1 MKPETLDLLD
11 ELVRLHRFSLIRY
24 LRYADPWAENR
35 EATEV
40 LRQISDMQEAT
51 AERLETVI
59 LEHDGPLP
67 VGDFP
72 LEYTSLNDVAL
83 QYVLPKAVAYQ
94 RALIAALRDAVDQL
108 DNEPRLQ
115 AMVEEALGEAK
126 GHLETLE
133 ELAGTPAASA

>member
-40 LRQISDMQEAT
+40 LRRISDMQEVT
-51 AERLETVI
+51 AEKLESVI
-59 LEHDGPLP
+59 LEYDGPLP

-72 LEYTSLNDVAL
+72 LEYTSFNDVAL
-83 QYVLPKAVAYQ
+83 QYVLPKAIAYQ
-94 RALIAALRDAVDQL
+94 RALVASLRQAVDQL
-108 DNEPRLQ
+108 DDEPRLQ
-115 AMVEEALGEAK
+115 ALVEEALGEAK